1 MKNIKNFKSILF
13 LLICLFFASL
23 NFNFILKPLNLV
35 TGGTQGVAILT
46 NHLLHIKPSTIVFI
60 INIIT
65 IITSYFLLTKD
76 NTYSAF
82 IATFAYPLFIKIT
95 SYIPIFNLP
104 ENLTLLWAIIAGII
118 CGITGG
124 YIYYLG
130 FSSGGISIVNLLVN
144 KFTHIKIS
152 LANFI
157 VNGIII
163 ILGYFHFGFLKAI
176 YSIIVIAISSILINL
191 ILRKKRNS

>member
-152 LANFI
+152 LANCI

>member
-1 MKNIKNFKSILF
+1 MKNIKNIKSVIF
-13 LLICLFFASL
+13 LLICLFFAAL
-23 NFNFILKPLNLV
+23 NFNLILKPLSLV
-35 TGGTQGVAILT
+35 TGGTQGVAILI
-46 NHLLHIKPSTIVFI
+46 NHLLHIKPATIVLI
-60 INIIT
+60 INVIA

-76 NTYSAF
+76 NTYSAL

-95 SYIPIFNLP
+95 SYIPEINLP
-104 ENLTLLWAIIAGII
+104 SNLTLLWAIIAGIV

-124 YIYYLG
+124 FIYYLG

-144 KFTHIKIS
+144 KFTNIKIS

-163 ILGYFHFGFLKAI
+163 ILGYFHFGFMKAL
-176 YSIIVIAISSILINL
+176 YSIIVIAVSSIIINI
-191 ILRKKRNS
+191 ILKKKRN

>member
-1 MKNIKNFKSILF
+1 MKNIKNFKSILL

-35 TGGTQGVAILT
+35 TGGTQGVAILI
-46 NHLLHIKPSTIVFI
+46 NHLLHVKPSTIVLI

-65 IITSYFLLTKD
+65 IVTSYFLLTKD
-76 NTYSAF
+76 NTYSAL
-82 IATFAYPLFIKIT
+82 IATFAYPLFIRIT
-95 SYIPIFNLP
+95 SYIPIFSLP

-144 KFTHIKIS
+144 KFFHIKIS
-152 LANFI
+152 LSNFI
-157 VNGIII
+157 VNSIII
-163 ILGYFHFGFLKAI
+163 ILGYFHFGFIKAI
-176 YSIIVIAISSILINL
+176 YSIIVIAISSIIINL
-191 ILRKKRNS
+191 ILKKRNS